1 MVEKAQVEEQT
12 ETAEIAQQSE
22 KKPQAKRVKEI
33 FSDYQTGSN
42 IKEAKIQGLNL
53 IKKTNT
59 LAIVLWSDEYIE
71 IKEIWFLEKFLKER
85 FKFEN
90 IDMVIHYSEY
100 VKPNSIEKEWKNI
113 ICYMA
118 HKYPL
123 AKPMLL
129 LKSSIK
135 VEESTI
141 SIYMHIKGAEFL
153 KAKKTDKELQKVLK
167 NLFGKEYKIEI
178 EEKLQEQDIE
188 EYENKA
194 KEIQEKAIE
203 EIVHNEGMQNA
214 NDQTYE
220 NTQEYQH
227 NKIPQVP
234 EYNDPDYMPPQ
245 GMEGYV
251 PEGEIDGIL
260 NMPPQEYMQSASY
273 TSAEDDTG
281 AKEYI
286 MGKPSKA
293 KEKKVKIK
301 EIGADSGR
309 ITIEGRILTCE
320 CKETKSGKGML
331 IFDIYD
337 GTGTITCKSFAKDA
351 KEGSEMAEKIK
362 NAKTIKATGKAGL
375 DTYAGDVTVIAN
387 TIIETEN
394 NEIPE
399 LPTEEEQED
408 TPLILGSTP
417 VINEPIVK
425 ISELGVD
432 DGKVSLKGEVIFM
445 EDKELKSGKTLLSFD
460 IYDGSSSMTCKAFL
474 TKDNAKKVIKRISNS
489 KGIQIAGT
497 AQMDQFSGE
506 LTVMANT
513 ILETEGLKKEIRHDN
528 AEVKR
533 VELHMHTK
541 MSQMDA
547 ITSATDLIQRAMKW
561 GMKSIA
567 ITDHGV
573 VQAFPEAYHLVGD
586 DNPDIKV
593 IYGVEAYLAPD
604 NTKSVYNP
612 KGQDINTTY
621 CVLDLETTG
630 FYAIT
635 EKITE
640 VGIMKVQ
647 NGKVVD
653 EFSCFVNP
661 EKHIP
666 ERVSEVTNITDEMV
680 KDAETIEKVFPKIL
694 DFLGETKETVI
705 VAHNANFDVG
715 FLKQNAKQLGYEFDY
730 TYLDTLSLAKDLF
743 PDFKKYKLGKIA
755 ENLGIKVEFAHRALD
770 DVDTTVKVFNVMM
783 DMLKERG
790 AKKVEEIDKYS
801 ADEEAKKE
809 EYKKLKTYH
818 AIILAKNYVG
828 LRNLYK
834 LVSISH
840 LDYFYRKPRILKSL
854 YKKYSEG
861 LILGSA
867 CEAGEL
873 YQAIELGKTDEEI
886 EEIANDYDYLEIQPI
901 GNNQF
906 LIRNGVVQSE
916 EDLRNINRRIVA
928 LGEKL
933 NKPVVAT
940 CDVHFMDPQ
949 DEIYRRILEAGQK
962 YEDADNQA
970 PLYLRTTEEML
981 EEFSYLGEEKA
992 YEVVVTNTNKIS
1004 DMCEQISPISPEK
1017 CPPHIPGCEEEI
1029 KNIAYKKAYEL
1040 YGNPL
1045 PEIVQTRLDKE
1056 LNSII
1061 SNGYS
1066 VMYIIA
1072 QKLVWKSNDDGYI
1085 VGSRGSVGSSL
1096 VAFMTGITEVNSLEP
1111 HYRCPNCKY
1120 SEFEDYGVGNG
1131 FDLPD
1136 KDCPK
1141 CGHKLVKDG
1150 MDIPFET
1157 FLGFN
1162 GDKEPDID
1170 LNFSGE
1176 YQAKAH
1182 KYTEV
1187 IFGKGT
1193 TFKAGTVGTVAEK
1206 TAYGYVKGYYEDR
1219 GIPVNK
1225 AEIQR
1230 LSQGCSGIKRTTGQH
1245 PGGIIVVP
1253 KGREIYEFTPVQH
1266 PADDPNSDIITTHF
1280 DYHSID
1286 GNLLKLDILG
1296 HDDPTVIRMLQDLTG
1311 IAPTDVPL
1319 DDKETMSIF
1328 NSTDA
1333 LGVTPEQIHSQV
1345 GTFGIPEYGTKFA
1358 RGMLVDTHPTTFD
1371 ELIRLSGLSHGTDVW
1386 VGNAKT
1392 LIEQGTVT
1400 LQEAICC
1407 RDDIMIYLIKKGL
1420 PPDKAFKIMESVR
1433 KGKVAKGKEPKW
1445 KDEYIPLMQEHDV
1458 PDWYIKSCEKI
1469 KYMFPKAHAAA
1480 YVTNAFRIAWFKV
1493 HIPLA
1498 YYAAYY
1504 SIRAKSF
1511 DAQWMI
1517 YGKEKVKNKMKDI
1530 EIKNQKKE
1538 ATKAE
1543 QDIYDDLEIVLEM
1556 YERGFEFLPVDLY
1569 ESEAAKFKIQ
1579 DNKLRPPLNSIPGF
1593 GTVAAQGIVE
1603 ARKDGKFMS
1612 IDDLKIRAKI
1622 GASGAELLKQF
1633 GCLDGMSQSNQ
1644 LSLFG

>member
-1 MVEKAQVEEQT
+1 M
-12 ETAEIAQQSE
+12 
-22 KKPQAKRVKEI
+22 
-33 FSDYQTGSN
+33 
-42 IKEAKIQGLNL
+42 IQ
-53 IKKTNT
+53 
-59 LAIVLWSDEYIE
+59 
-71 IKEIWFLEKFLKER
+71 
-85 FKFEN
+85 
-90 IDMVIHYSEY
+90 
-100 VKPNSIEKEWKNI
+100 
-113 ICYMA
+113 
-118 HKYPL
+118 
-123 AKPMLL
+123 
-129 LKSSIK
+129 
-135 VEESTI
+135 
-141 SIYMHIKGAEFL
+141 
-153 KAKKTDKELQKVLK
+153 
-167 NLFGKEYKIEI
+167 
-178 EEKLQEQDIE
+178 
-188 EYENKA
+188 
-194 KEIQEKAIE
+194 
-203 EIVHNEGMQNA
+203 
-214 NDQTYE
+214 
-220 NTQEYQH
+220 QEY
-227 NKIPQVP
+227 
-234 EYNDPDYMPPQ
+234 
-245 GMEGYV
+245 
-251 PEGEIDGIL
+251 GE
-260 NMPPQEYMQSASY
+260 
-273 TSAEDDTG
+273 AETQ
-281 AKEYI
+281 EYI

-293 KEKKVKIK
+293 KENLVKIK
-301 EIGADSGR
+301 DITANDGR
-309 ITIEGRILTCE
+309 VTLEGRILTSE
-320 CKETKSGKGML
+320 VRETKSGKGMIICDL
-331 IFDIYD
+331 YD
-337 GTGTITCKSFAKDA
+337 GTGTITCKSFAKD
-351 KEGSEMAEKIK
+351 MAEGQEIIGKIQ
-362 NAKTIKATGKAGL
+362 NAKAIKLIGKAGL

-387 TIIETEN
+387 TIIETN
-394 NEIPE
+394 SDVPE
-399 LPTEEEQED
+399 LPKEEELED
-408 TPLILGSTP
+408 TPLILGTTQN
-417 VINEPIVK
+417 ITEQLVK
-425 ISELGVD
+425 IEDLGVD
-432 DGKVSLKGEVIFM
+432 DGKIALQGEVIYT
-445 EDKELKSGKTLLSFD
+445 EDRTLKSGKTLFSFD
-460 IYDGSSSMTCKAFL
+460 LYDGTSTITCKAFL
-474 TKDNAKKVIKRISNS
+474 DKDKAKKIMKRIQKS
-489 KGIQIAGT
+489 KGIKISGT
-497 AQMDQFSGE
+497 AQMDTFSNE
-506 LTVMANT
+506 LTVMTNT
-513 ILETEGLKKEIRHDN
+513 IIETEGMKKEVREDN

-547 ITSATDLIQRAMKW
+547 MTSATDLIKRAMKW

-573 VQAFPEAYHLVGD
+573 VQAFPEAHKLLGY
-586 DNPDIKV
+586 DNPDMKI

-604 NTKSVYNP
+604 KNAIVTNA
-612 KGQDINTTY
+612 KGQDIDTTY

-630 FYAIT
+630 FSAAT

-640 VGIMKVQ
+640 VGIMKIK
-647 NGKVVD
+647 NGEILDK
-653 EFSCFVNP
+653 FSCFVNP

-666 ERVSEVTNITDEMV
+666 QRVSEVTNITDDMV
-680 KDAETIEKVFPKIL
+680 ADSETIDKVFPKIL
-694 DFLGETKETVI
+694 DFIEGSVL
-705 VAHNANFDVG
+705 VAHNAPFDMG
-715 FLKQNAKQLGYEFDY
+715 FLKQNAKTLGYEFDY
-730 TYLDTLSLAKDLF
+730 TYIDTLSLAKDLF
-743 PDFKKYKLGKIA
+743 PDYKKYQLGKIA
-755 ENLGIKVEFAHRALD
+755 DNLGIKVEVAHRALD

-783 DMLKERG
+783 NMLKERG
-790 AKKVEEIDKYS
+790 AKKVEDIDEVS
-801 ADEEAKKE
+801 STEEAKKE
-809 EYKKLKTYH
+809 GYKKLNTYH

-834 LVSISH
+834 LVSYSH

-854 YKKYSEG
+854 YEKYSEG

-873 YQAIELGKTDEEI
+873 YQAIELGRTDEEI
-886 EEIANDYDYLEIQPI
+886 EKIANSYDYLEIQPI

-906 LIRNGVVQSE
+906 LIRKEIVKDE
-916 EDLRNINRRIVA
+916 EALRDINRKIVA

-949 DEIYRRILEAGQK
+949 DEIYRRILEAGQG
-962 YEDADNQA
+962 YDDADNQA

-1004 DMCEQISPISPEK
+1004 DMCDRISPISPEK
-1017 CPPHIPGCEEEI
+1017 CPPHIPGCEEDI
-1029 KNIAYKKAYEL
+1029 KNIAYKKAHEL
-1040 YGNPL
+1040 YGEEL

-1072 QKLVWKSNDDGYI
+1072 QKLVWKSNEDGYI

-1096 VAFMTGITEVNSLEP
+1096 VAFMTGITEVNSLQP

-1120 SEFEDYGVGNG
+1120 SDFTDYGIGNG
-1131 FDLPD
+1131 VDLPD

-1141 CGHKLVKDG
+1141 CGHKLDKDG

-1157 FLGFN
+1157 FLGFD

-1187 IFGKGT
+1187 IFGRGT
-1193 TFKAGTVGTVAEK
+1193 TFKAGTIGTVAEK
-1206 TAYGYVKGYYEDR
+1206 TAYGYVKKYYEER
-1219 GIPVNK
+1219 GIPINR
-1225 AEIQR
+1225 AETQR
-1230 LSQGCSGIKRTTGQH
+1230 LSSGCTGIKRTTGQH

-1253 KGREIYEFTPVQH
+1253 KGREIFEFTPVQH
-1266 PADDPNSDIITTHF
+1266 PADDPTSDIITTHF

-1311 IAPTDVPL
+1311 IAPQDIPL

-1328 NSTDA
+1328 NSTQA

-1358 RGMLVDTHPTTFD
+1358 RGMLLDTHPTTFD

-1386 VGNAKT
+1386 LGNAQT
-1392 LIEQGTVT
+1392 LIEQGIVT

-1407 RDDIMIYLIKKGL
+1407 RDDIMIYLIKKGV
-1420 PPDKAFKIMESVR
+1420 PPDKAFKIMEVVR
-1433 KGKVAKGKEPKW
+1433 KGKALKDPAKWEDFKAIMK
-1445 KDEYIPLMQEHDV
+1445 EHDV

-1504 SIRAKSF
+1504 SIRAKAF
-1511 DAQWMI
+1511 DAEVMI
-1517 YGKEKVKNKMKDI
+1517 FGKEKVKNKMKEI
-1530 EIKNQKKE
+1530 ELKNQRKE

-1543 QDIYDDLEIVLEM
+1543 LDMYDDLEIVLEM

-1569 ESEAAKFKIQ
+1569 ESDSTKFKIE

-1593 GTVAAQGIVE
+1593 GTVAAQGIAN
-1603 ARKDGKFMS
+1603 ARIDGKFMS

-1622 GASGAELLKQF
+1622 GASGADLLKKF
-1633 GCLDGMSQSNQ
+1633 GCLNGMSQSNQ
-1644 LSLFG
+1644 MSLFG